1 MHLTLATTYMA
12 ILTTGI
18 FMTFLTVCLLNRNLL
33 ARFGYKLLALFVLFS
48 FLRFLIP
55 MEFSFTQV
63 IALPLGISG
72 IIVSLRHR
80 LFFFL
85 GQPVSIWLLFE
96 YIWALGAIV
105 GILHYA
111 FSCLRARH
119 YIVLHAKELTDTEPY
134 QTIIA
139 DICREQNRA
148 NHFRVIEL
156 PGLNVPMLFGIFSP
170 KILVPEHLQLSGSH
184 TYYILRHEMTH
195 HFHHDLILK
204 GLVKIITLIYWWNPL
219 CILLNKQTDVILEM
233 RVDDSLTRSDTNR
246 TIEYMN
252 CLIDYASDTVQ
263 KAPFSKSF
271 TMSLFA
277 KKDSDLVKRFVL
289 MSNNQNKTDLPFS
302 ILICC
307 IVTCVY
313 LCSYIFILEA
323 SKPPSAENADFP
335 DDIHNVQQLHFDS
348 TNDIYFI
355 DNGDGTYDLYSGEL
369 YLETYDSTEYSY
381 PGAPIYTPENSPYP
395 ITK

>member
-1 MHLTLATTYMA
+1 MA

-18 FMTFLTVCLLNRNLL
+18 FLTFLTVCLLHRGLL
-33 ARFGYKLLALFVLFS
+33 TRFGYKLLALFVLFS

-55 MEFSFTQV
+55 MEFSFTQTV
-63 IALPLGISG
+63 LLPLG
-72 IIVSLRHR
+72 VSDVIGLLRHR

-96 YIWALGAIV
+96 YIWALGAII

-134 QTIIA
+134 RTMIA
-139 DICREQNRA
+139 NICREQNRP

-170 KILVPEHLQLSGSH
+170 KILIPEHLQLSESH

-233 RVDDSLTRSDTNR
+233 RVDDSLTRSDINR

-252 CLIDYASDTVQ
+252 CLIDYATDTVQ

-289 MSNNQNKTDLPFS
+289 MSNNQNKTDLPLS
-302 ILICC
+302 ILICG

-313 LCSYIFILEA
+313 LCSYLFIFEA
-323 SKPPSAENADFP
+323 SKPPSMENLDIPSDFN
-335 DDIHNVQQLHFDS
+335 DIGQLHTGVES
-348 TNDIYFI
+348 SNYFI
-355 DNGDGTYDLYSGEL
+355 DNGDGTYDLYYGGV
-369 YLETYDSTEYSY
+369 YVETTDSTEYSY
-381 PGAPIYTPENSPYP
+381 PGTPIYTPENSPYP